1 VSCAHFISTP
11 TSSGVQ
17 KRPSGTAARHCGSAC
32 IHVLCLPRVRVGGS
46 TRYGIESRIRR
57 VPPLTMLACVSVP
70 PVPWGGSSLLHAR
83 VVYHPQAALRLERL
97 AREEAEQTLQ
107 AEREV
112 MLAVQQMQQ
121 QQTVQRARA
130 HVDAQRE
137 TAEAMTEAEAA
148 ARLLTRS
155 GAHLSES
162 AAAAAAA
169 GTCPCRVTPSR
180 LVLAASFVCAMVMA
194 RRPACSAVRA
204 CQELERER
212 ERARPMPYAPWLT
225 HCRSLPPQGLRT
237 VR

>member
-1 VSCAHFISTP
+1 
-11 TSSGVQ
+11 
-17 KRPSGTAARHCGSAC
+17 
-32 IHVLCLPRVRVGGS
+32 
-46 TRYGIESRIRR
+46 
-57 VPPLTMLACVSVP
+57 MLACVSVP

-169 GTCPCRVTPSR
+169 GTCLCRVTPSR

-225 HCRSLPPQGLRT
+225 GYPLPLSATAGAANRAVMERGSDTWRKLGQEILSLETNIDYIESMLLPDGEEQQGEEEEQQEQEQGSRGM
-237 VR
+237 